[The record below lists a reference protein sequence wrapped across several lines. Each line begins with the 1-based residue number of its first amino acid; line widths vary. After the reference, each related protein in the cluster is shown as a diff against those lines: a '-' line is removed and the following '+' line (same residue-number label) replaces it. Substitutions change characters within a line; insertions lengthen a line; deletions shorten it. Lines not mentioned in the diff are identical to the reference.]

1 MLWVF
6 SLAITPWSSLHHHE
20 KVATVVEKDC
30 THKLHVK
37 AQQDHCLICKA
48 HFEKNYTVSV
58 ASHVTYLTSQLLER
72 NSPILTSSYAELIS
86 SSLRGPPNFFS

>member
-20 KVATVVEKDC
+20 NIASTVEKDC

-37 AQQDHCLICKA
+37 TEQDRCLICEA
-48 HFEKNYTVSV
+48 HFEKNYIVSV
-58 ASHVTYLTSQLLER
+58 SSHITYLTSQLLEG
-72 NSPILTSSYAELIS
+72 NNPILTSSYSALVS
-86 SSLRGPPNFFS
+86 ASLRGPPSFLS